1 MKPLSSNMAIPEEEF
16 ADRHIGPT
24 VEEAAAMRV
33 GTVGGGACRGNGGGA
48 CSDAPAGCTLSGSVL
63 AGASW

>member
-24 VEEAAAMRV
+24 VEEAAAM
-33 GTVGGGACRGNGGGA
+33 
-48 CSDAPAGCTLSGSVL
+48 L
-63 AGASW
+63 ASLGVASLEQLIGEALTE